1 MALWR
6 AELTACWLSALPVVP
21 DGGNSHQKAPPASVR
36 LSSTLATF
44 SPNSPPGIPCAA
56 YASSRPMS
64 KPLYQCLVFG
74 NPSDNQLIAFSASF
88 GDALHHFDLKS
99 GTDYIIAVGI
109 TRDFVETVPT
119 VAIFFGGAGTT
130 LKEHAELV
138 RLSIPIV
145 PLVSSLKNVSAELPE
160 CLRAINALALVD
172 SDTGLLKPA
181 AVALQCLGLLP
192 SQRRVF
198 LSYRRDE
205 SREVALQLFETL
217 SAKQFD
223 VFLDTHSVAAAVDFQ
238 TMLWHRLCDADVVV
252 MLDTPRYFDSR
263 WTKVEWG
270 RAIDKHISILQVIWP
285 GHSVSR
291 FARLAMPLPLQA
303 GDLEGSRLTDATI
316 ERVALAV
323 EALRSKSIAL
333 RHANIAGGLRS
344 AVEELGGSV
353 AGHGPR
359 RSIVLTLPSGAP
371 LVAYP
376 SVGVPTAVTL
386 HEAVY
391 DGDARPVAV
400 VYDHVGLSDHW
411 MTHLEWLG
419 TSFTSVRWLR
429 SREVGWDLANL
440 AEL

>member
-1 MALWR
+1 
-6 AELTACWLSALPVVP
+6 
-21 DGGNSHQKAPPASVR
+21 
-36 LSSTLATF
+36 
-44 SPNSPPGIPCAA
+44 
-56 YASSRPMS
+56 MS

-74 NPSDNQLIAFSASF
+74 NPSDEQLTAFAASF
-88 GDALHHFDLKS
+88 GDALNHFGLKT
-99 GTDYIIAVGI
+99 GTDFAITKGI
-109 TRDFVETVPT
+109 TAEFVETVPT

-145 PLVSSLKNVSAELPE
+145 PLVSSLKSVSAELPQ
-160 CLRAINALALVD
+160 CLRSINALELAAAD
-172 SDTGLLKPA
+172 AGLLKPA

-198 LSYRRDE
+198 VSYRRDE

-217 SAKQFD
+217 SARQFD

-263 WTKVEWG
+263 WTKLEWG

-285 GHSVSR
+285 GHTASR
-291 FARLAMPLPLQA
+291 SARLATPLSLQA
-303 GDLEGSRLTDATI
+303 GDLDGARLSDAVV
-316 ERVALAV
+316 ERVALGV
-323 EALRSKSIAL
+323 EALRSRSIAL
-333 RHANIAGGLRS
+333 RHANLAGGLRS

-353 AGHGPR
+353 EGYGPR
-359 RSIVLTLPSGAP
+359 RSIVLKLPSGAP

-376 SVGVPTAVTL
+376 SVGVPTAVTV

-391 DGDARPVAV
+391 DGDARPAVV
-400 VYDHVGLSDHW
+400 VYDHVGLSEHW
-411 MTHLEWLG
+411 MAHLGWLG

>member
-1 MALWR
+1 
-6 AELTACWLSALPVVP
+6 
-21 DGGNSHQKAPPASVR
+21 
-36 LSSTLATF
+36 
-44 SPNSPPGIPCAA
+44 
-56 YASSRPMS
+56 MS

-74 NPSDNQLIAFSASF
+74 NPSDEQLTAFAASF
-88 GDALHHFDLKS
+88 GDALNHFGLKA
-99 GTDYIIAVGI
+99 GTEFAITKGI
-109 TRDFVETVPT
+109 SADFVETVPT

-145 PLVSSLKNVSAELPE
+145 PLVSSLKSVSAELPQ
-160 CLRAINALALVD
+160 CLRSINALELAAAD
-172 SDTGLLKPA
+172 AGLLKPA

-198 LSYRRDE
+198 VSYRRDE

-217 SAKQFD
+217 SARQFD

-285 GHSVSR
+285 GHTASR
-291 FARLAMPLPLQA
+291 FARLATPLPLQA
-303 GDLEGSRLTDATI
+303 GDLDGARLSDAVV
-316 ERVALAV
+316 ERVALGV
-323 EALRSKSIAL
+323 EALRSRSIAL
-333 RHANIAGGLRS
+333 RHASIAGGLRS

-353 AGHGPR
+353 EGYGPR
-359 RSIVLTLPSGAP
+359 RSIVLKLPSGAP

-376 SVGVPTAVTL
+376 SVGVPTAVTV

-391 DGDARPVAV
+391 DGDTRPAAV
-400 VYDHVGLSDHW
+400 VYDHVGLSEHW
-411 MTHLEWLG
+411 MAHLGWLG

>member
-1 MALWR
+1 
-6 AELTACWLSALPVVP
+6 
-21 DGGNSHQKAPPASVR
+21 
-36 LSSTLATF
+36 
-44 SPNSPPGIPCAA
+44 
-56 YASSRPMS
+56 MS

-74 NPSDNQLIAFSASF
+74 NPSDEQLTAFAVSF
-88 GDALHHFDLKS
+88 GDALHHFGLKA
-99 GTDYIIAVGI
+99 GTDFTVTKGI
-109 TRDFVETVPT
+109 TAGFVETVPT

-130 LKEHAELV
+130 LREHVELV

-145 PLVSSLKNVSAELPE
+145 PLVSSLRSVSAELPQ
-160 CLRAINALALVD
+160 CLRSINALELAA
-172 SDTGLLKPA
+172 SDAGLLKPA

-198 LSYRRDE
+198 VSYRRDE

-217 SAKQFD
+217 SARQFD

-285 GHSVSR
+285 GHTASR
-291 FARLAMPLPLQA
+291 FARLATPLPLQA
-303 GDLEGSRLTDATI
+303 GDLNGSHLSDAAV
-316 ERVALAV
+316 ERVALGV
-323 EALRSKSIAL
+323 EALRSRSIAL
-333 RHANIAGGLRS
+333 RHANIAGGIRS

-353 AGHGPR
+353 EGYGPR
-359 RSIVLTLPSGAP
+359 RSIVLKLPSGSP

-376 SVGVPTAVTL
+376 SVGVPTAVTV

-391 DGDARPVAV
+391 DGDARPAAV
-400 VYDHVGLSDHW
+400 VYDHVGLSDQW
-411 MTHLEWLG
+411 MAHLGWLG

-440 AEL
+440 PEL